1 MAGGKEITT
10 KIRSIENTRKV
21 TSALEMVSASK
32 IRKSQELMNAT
43 RPYARMIRRVMGHL
57 SKANPEYR
65 HPFTVRREETKK
77 VGYIIISTDRG
88 LCGGLNTNLFKLV
101 LASISQWRAKDA
113 EASLVTL
120 GKKASAFFKN
130 INVEIAAHTSGL
142 GEKPQIE
149 DLIGSIKVMLDA
161 YREEE
166 IDLVYIVYNSFVNTM
181 TQQPVLE
188 QLLPLPESDDEEIR
202 DIWDYIYEPDAEALL
217 DTVLVRYIEADVY
230 QAVLENLASEHAA
243 RMIAMKNA
251 TDNAGDLIDELT
263 LVFNKARQAAITQ
276 EISEIV
282 GGAAAV

>member
-65 HPFTVRREETKK
+65 HPFTVRRDETKK

-101 LASISQWRAKDA
+101 LASITQWRAKDA
-113 EASLVTL
+113 EVCLVTL

-130 INVEIAAHTSGL
+130 INVEITAHTSGL

-166 IDLVYIVYNSFVNTM
+166 IDLVYIVYNSFINTM

-251 TDNAGDLIDELT
+251 TDNAGELIDELT

-282 GGAAAV
+282 AGAAAV

>member
-1 MAGGKEITT
+1 MAGGKEITG
-10 KIRSIENTRKV
+10 KIRSIENTKKV

-32 IRKSQELMNAT
+32 IRKSQDLMNAS

-65 HPFTVRREETKK
+65 HPFTVRREETRK
-77 VGYIIISTDRG
+77 VGYIIVSTDRG
-88 LCGGLNTNLFKLV
+88 LCGGLNTNLFKMV
-101 LASISQWRAKDA
+101 ISDIRQWKEKGAGI
-113 EASLVTL
+113 SLVTL
-120 GKKASAFFKN
+120 GKKASSFFRN
-130 INVEIAAHTSGL
+130 IKVEIAAHAQDL
-142 GEKPQIE
+142 GEKPQID

-161 YREEE
+161 YRDGE
-166 IDLVYIVYNSFVNTM
+166 IDLVYIVYNDFINTM
-181 TQQPVLE
+181 SQRPMLE
-188 QLLPLPESDDEEIR
+188 QLLPLPETDDEEVH
-202 DIWDYIYEPDAEALL
+202 DIWDYIYEPDAESLL
-217 DTVLVRYIEADVY
+217 DTVLVRYIEAEVY

-263 LVFNKARQAAITQ
+263 LVYNKARQAAITQ

>member
-1 MAGGKEITT
+1 MAGSKEITG
-10 KIRSIENTRKV
+10 KIKSIENTKKV

-32 IRKSQELMNAT
+32 IRKSQDMMNAT
-43 RPYARMIRRVMGHL
+43 RPYTRMIRRVMGHL

-65 HPFTVRREETKK
+65 HPFTVRREETRK
-77 VGYIIISTDRG
+77 VGYIIVSTDRG
-88 LCGGLNTNLFKLV
+88 LCGGLNINLFKLV
-101 LASISQWRAKDA
+101 LGSIQEWRGRGA
-113 EASLVTL
+113 EVSLVTL

-130 INVEIAAHTSGL
+130 IKVEIAAHARNL
-142 GEKPQIE
+142 GERPQIE

-161 YREEE
+161 YREGEV
-166 IDLVYIVYNSFVNTM
+166 DLVYIVYNDFINTM
-181 TQQPVLE
+181 SQRPVLE
-188 QLLPLPESDDEEIR
+188 QLLPLPETEDEEVR

-230 QAVLENLASEHAA
+230 HAVLENLASEHAA

-251 TDNAGDLIDELT
+251 TDNAGELIDELT
-263 LVFNKARQAAITQ
+263 LAYNKARQAAITQ